1 MCQGSYRV
9 FFRMKRELVPL
20 NQRPGTFNNAMS
32 PEKRGPASSKEP
44 ARVMRE
50 LRLKAL
56 TTLRAEMGW
65 TSLPEYPRVCGVV
78 MDWPL
83 QGDVVTAVALR
94 GGDASIYTTGTFG
107 VLGGIGH
114 ARIRQAA
121 VAWLQC
127 AEKLFDSAAPTKS
140 FDYPAGAT
148 LNFFLI
154 GYDEVRFL
162 RAELSEVTR
171 GVGNCCGLYAQGQRL
186 ISEIRMVGEK

>member
-1 MCQGSYRV
+1 
-9 FFRMKRELVPL
+9 MKRELVPL

-127 AEKLFDSAAPTKS
+127 AEKLFVRGDPWSWKLLRIVCPRPAAYFRNS
-140 FDYPAGAT
+140 NGR
-148 LNFFLI
+148 
-154 GYDEVRFL
+154 G
-162 RAELSEVTR
+162 EVTPYLNNGYWYPWTR
-171 GVGNCCGLYAQGQRL
+171 KCRPSFIAF
-186 ISEIRMVGEK
+186 